1 MTESGEEPLT
11 VQLKVSRKFCQQRF
25 ICTPMPSCF
34 EIVFR
39 ADRLGSKIRAQMG
52 HLTELNSYGW
62 Y

>member
-25 ICTPMPSCF
+25 ICTPMPPCF